1 RHSVPQWLRT
11 RLIAPVIATF
21 LGGRGTLTSLRKAC
35 ASLSFAFP
43 TAESGFSVRV
53 PQLQPELDAP
63 TLRLRDGGSPRWH
76 GCPRLAANPWVRLGP
91 PHEKAAQPV
100 FGPASNSPHYRRAA
114 AVGQQTLVAPLRLPR
129 CYRGLPVRQPGR
141 ERNLRADDSL
151 PETTSPYWETLPVP
165 VSPPRARPPLGVSS
179 LARR

>member
-1 RHSVPQWLRT
+1 MVENSTDRTPDRNFLRRQRHIDFAAECLR
-11 RLIAPVIATF
+11 LAP
-21 LGGRGTLTSLRKAC
+21 RS
-35 ASLSFAFP
+35 SFALP

-76 GCPRLAANPWVRLGP
+76 GCPSLAANPWLRLEP

-114 AVGQQTLVAPLRLPR
+114 ALGQQT
-129 CYRGLPVRQPGR
+129 
-141 ERNLRADDSL
+141 
-151 PETTSPYWETLPVP
+151 
-165 VSPPRARPPLGVSS
+165 
-179 LARR
+179 